1 MSLPKLHI
9 AVLMGG
15 WSNERP
21 VSLMSGEGVAKALE
35 ERGHRVT
42 RIDMGR
48 DVAQKLAETAKPMSC
63 SMRCTAAPART
74 ARCRG

>member
-1 MSLPKLHI
+1 VSLEKLHV

-15 WSNERP
+15 WSSERP

-35 ERGHRVT
+35 SRGHRVT
-42 RIDMGR
+42 RIDMDR
-48 DVAQKLAETAKPMSC
+48 NVALRLAECSTHSTA
-63 SMRCTAAPART
+63 RRART

>member
-1 MSLPKLHI
+1 MTLAKLHV

-15 WSNERP
+15 WSSERS

-35 ERGHRVT
+35 SRGHRVT

-48 DVAQKLAETAKPMSC
+48 DVAL
-63 SMRCTAAPART
+63 
-74 ARCRG
+74 